1 MKKKYSVH
9 ELYRLQTSIRHGMM
23 DYGELIQ
30 NAGIHESLI
39 ELWNYL
45 HGVTYRL
52 RK

>member
-1 MKKKYSVH
+1 
-9 ELYRLQTSIRHGMM
+9 MM